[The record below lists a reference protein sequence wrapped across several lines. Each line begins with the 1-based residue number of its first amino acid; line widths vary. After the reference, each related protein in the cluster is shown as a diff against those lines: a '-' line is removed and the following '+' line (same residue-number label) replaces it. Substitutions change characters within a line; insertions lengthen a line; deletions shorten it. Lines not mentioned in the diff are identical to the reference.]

1 MKKGL
6 VSFCSFVLV
15 CVLKLCFMRFFVILN
30 VFYSYKY
37 MFIICYPQHFGE
49 NFTAAGDKKEYGNKI
64 RSCRGAIDIT
74 IRKLGLYVCLSD
86 REGLLPDSAFAEER
100 FVIFDIIIKNLIKKM
115 QCGFVSNGNFHNFVS
130 AS

>member
-1 MKKGL
+1 M
-6 VSFCSFVLV
+6 
-15 CVLKLCFMRFFVILN
+15 CFKVGFYALFVILN

-49 NFTAAGDKKEYGNKI
+49 NFTLAGDKKEYGNKI
-64 RSCRGAIDIT
+64 RSCRGGVIDIT

-100 FVIFDIIIKNLIKKM
+100 FVIFHIIIKKFN
-115 QCGFVSNGNFHNFVS
+115 
-130 AS
+130 

>member
-1 MKKGL
+1 M
-6 VSFCSFVLV
+6 
-15 CVLKLCFMRFFVILN
+15 CFKVGFYALFVILN

-64 RSCRGAIDIT
+64 RSCRGGVIAVT
-74 IRKLGLYVCLSD
+74 ICKIVLCACLSG
-86 REGLLPDSAFAEER
+86 REELLPDSAFAEER